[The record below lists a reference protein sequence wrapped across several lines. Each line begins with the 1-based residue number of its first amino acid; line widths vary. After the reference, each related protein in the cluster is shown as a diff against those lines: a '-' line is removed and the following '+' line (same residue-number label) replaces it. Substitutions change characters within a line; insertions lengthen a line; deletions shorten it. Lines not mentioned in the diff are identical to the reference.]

1 MTPKGKPPLAAVLR
15 ELWAGIDAANA
26 IRHGLPVP
34 DAARAP
40 AEPQRPGAPAAEA
53 GRGRL
58 PAVGRAV
65 RDRVTVRKGVV
76 PFH

>member
-40 AEPQRPGAPAAEA
+40 AA

>member
-15 ELWAGIDAANA
+15 ELWAGIDAASA

-34 DAARAP
+34 DAA
-40 AEPQRPGAPAAEA
+40 
-53 GRGRL
+53 
-58 PAVGRAV
+58 RAV